1 MSKNLRLIQVI
12 DYLKEAGYIKSK
24 IQLANTLDTNK
35 QGISDLI
42 ANRKSYSIDF
52 LKNMIISYPIIN
64 INWLISGNGEMLKPE
79 GENTSIINYTSV
91 GNPYYNVDF
100 QGGFELL
107 LNDQTINPEYYINF
121 EPFNQSGA
129 VWCNVSGKS
138 MEPEI
143 SNGDKIVLKE
153 VKDWRTFLP
162 MGEIYGVITDEF
174 RTIKRIRKATN
185 PENWLLVPS
194 NPDYD
199 KQEIP
204 IIKIRAIFQVLGS
217 VKML

>member
-1 MSKNLRLIQVI
+1 LSVRAFELSIGASDGMIRKAINNKTDIQSKWLT
-12 DYLKEAGYIKSK
+12 K
-24 IQLANTLDTNK
+24 ISEIYPDINTE
-35 QGISDLI
+35 
-42 ANRKSYSIDF
+42 
-52 LKNMIISYPIIN
+52 
-64 INWLISGNGEMLKPE
+64 WLITGQGEMLRSSE
-79 GENTSIINYTSV
+79 VNTPIVNYTSA

-153 VKDWRTFLP
+153 VKDWKTFLP